1 MKSFLN
7 LFKDSAAELKRIS
20 CLTITGVFI
29 AVSMMIESFT
39 IEIPY
44 AKLNFAFLAIAVI
57 GLLFGPTVS
66 FISGGLCDIVGFIV
80 HPQGG
85 FLPVYI
91 LIAMLQGL
99 IYGIC
104 LYRKSPWMIKRS
116 YRKLS
121 NVAIYICAVIARIL
135 DVVIINLLINTKANM
150 HYGFIPETAFWEAVS
165 ARLIKNVVELAADI
179 PMLFILL
186 PFALMLYRRAFSKSA
201 V

>member
-104 LYRKSPWMIKRS
+104 LYRKSPWMIKRA

>member
-7 LFKDSAAELKRIS
+7 LFKDSAAELKKIS

-66 FISGGLCDIVGFIV
+66 CISGGLCDIVGFMV

-116 YRKLS
+116 DSKVS

-186 PFALMLYRRAFSKSA
+186 PFALMLYRRAVSKSA

>member
-7 LFKDSAAELKRIS
+7 LFKDSAAELKKIS

-66 FISGGLCDIVGFIV
+66 CISGGLCDIVGFMV

-116 YRKLS
+116 DNKVS

-186 PFALMLYRRAFSKSA
+186 PFALMLYRRAVSKSA

>member
-7 LFKDSAAELKRIS
+7 LFKDSAAELKKIS

-66 FISGGLCDIVGFIV
+66 CISGGLCDIVGFMV

-91 LIAMLQGL
+91 LIAMFQGL

-116 YRKLS
+116 DSKFS

-186 PFALMLYRRAFSKSA
+186 PFALMLYRRAVSKSA

>member
-7 LFKDSAAELKRIS
+7 LFKDSAAELKKIS

-66 FISGGLCDIVGFIV
+66 CISGGLCDIVGFMV

-91 LIAMLQGL
+91 LIAMFQGL

-116 YRKLS
+116 DSKVS

-186 PFALMLYRRAFSKSA
+186 PFALMLYRRAVSKSA

>member
-7 LFKDSAAELKRIS
+7 LFKDSAAELKKIS

-66 FISGGLCDIVGFIV
+66 CISGGLCDIVGFMV

-116 YRKLS
+116 DSKFS

-186 PFALMLYRRAFSKSA
+186 PFALMLYRRAVSKSA

>member
-104 LYRKSPWMIKRS
+104 LYRKSPWMIKRA
-116 YRKLS
+116 YKKLS

>member
-1 MKSFLN
+1 MKSFFN
-7 LFKDSAAELKRIS
+7 LFKDSASELKKVS

-29 AVSMMIESFT
+29 AVSMLIESFT

-44 AKLNFAFLAIAVI
+44 AKINFAFLAIAVI

-66 FISGGLCDIVGFIV
+66 VIAGGLCDIVGYIV

-91 LIAMLQGL
+91 LLAMLQGL

-104 LYRKSPWMIKRS
+104 LYRKSPWMMKRAE
-116 YRKLS
+116 KKAA
-121 NVAIYICAVIARIL
+121 NFAIYISAVIARLL
-135 DVVIINLLINTKANM
+135 DVVIINLLLNTKANM
-150 HYGFIPETAFWEAVS
+150 HYGFIPETVFWEAVF
-165 ARLIKNVVELAADI
+165 ARLIKNAVELAADI
-179 PMLFILL
+179 PLLFVLL
-186 PFALMLYRRAFSKSA
+186 PFALMLYRRAFSKSL

>member
-7 LFKDSAAELKRIS
+7 LFKDSAAELKKIS

-66 FISGGLCDIVGFIV
+66 CISGGLCDIVGFMV

-116 YRKLS
+116 DSKAS

-186 PFALMLYRRAFSKSA
+186 PFALMLYRRAVSKSA

>member
-7 LFKDSAAELKRIS
+7 LFKDSAAELKKIS

-66 FISGGLCDIVGFIV
+66 CISGGLCDIVGFMV

-116 YRKLS
+116 DNKVS

-165 ARLIKNVVELAADI
+165 ARLVKNVVELAADI

-186 PFALMLYRRAFSKSA
+186 PFALMLYRRAVSKSA